1 MSGLFGMQKQKTMP
15 AVAAEPSAMP
25 AAVPKGGLL
34 KKKPFAK
41 PAQATSVGSLMK
53 RLTGK

>member
-15 AVAAEPSAMP
+15 AEMPPTAAM
-25 AAVPKGGLL
+25 PKGGLL
-34 KKKPFAK
+34 KKKPFGK
-41 PAQATSVGSLMK
+41 PAQSTSIGSLMK